1 MKKWIVA
8 GILLASASSFAQ
20 VQVSDFN
27 INLDGRNDVIDAKD
41 INRLQGRIKMGFTI
55 DAAGLVEI
63 VGLAST
69 GPSFN
74 NDWATVATNPNA
86 AKDPLTLAFR
96 QIYLRKVMG
105 KVSIEAGALS
115 PEPVIGASGLG
126 ATGWMDGVRVKVNTK
141 VGDFK
146 VVAGSLGD
154 FTTPNAFARKFNG
167 NFLEVEMDRKI
178 FENLLT
184 QSGIEVY
191 EGVVYLKEGVKFDLK
206 ILGDKVIKTF
216 AEVIYDTQ
224 NHAYNYEI
232 GAEFD
237 VLKGIMNKFDNYLSL
252 KVYVSR
258 LDENMLNRN
267 NTVSAFYTYGTR
279 TTIQLGGKIDQGG
292 NLNWFARANLGPIA
306 RYDVG
311 LTYKIPMKKKKP

>member
-1 MKKWIVA
+1 MHMKKWIVA
-8 GILLASASSFAQ
+8 ALITASASSFA
-20 VQVSDFN
+20 QVSDFN
-27 INLDGRNDVIDAKD
+27 INLDARNDQIDSKD

-74 NDWATVATNPNA
+74 NDWATLATNPNA

-105 KVSIEAGALS
+105 KVSIEAGAMS

-141 VGDFK
+141 IGDFK

-154 FTTPNAFARKFNG
+154 FTTPNAFARKFTG

-178 FENLLT
+178 FETLLT
-184 QSGIEVY
+184 QTGVEVY
-191 EGVVYLKEGVKFDLK
+191 DGVVYLKEGVKFDIK
-206 ILGDKVIKTF
+206 VLGDKVIKTF

-237 VLKGIMNKFDNYLSL
+237 VLKGIMNKFDNYLNL

-267 NTVSAFYTYGTR
+267 STVSAFYTYGTR
-279 TTIQLGGKIDQGG
+279 ATIQLGGKIDHGG
-292 NLNWFARANLGPIA
+292 NLNWFARANLGKDS